1 MSAEFKHPLARDA
14 KVWTTGGSAGSTTRL
29 LVIIT
34 TLELDSGHKSYKGD
48 KVGRLSEAARD
59 WIKNHALEANDFVLI
74 SRPRD
79 WN

>member
-1 MSAEFKHPLARDA
+1 MPAEFKHPLARDA
-14 KVWTTGGSAGSTTRL
+14 KVWSTGGSADVPMRL

-34 TLELDSGHKSYKGD
+34 TLELESGHKSYKSD
-48 KVGRLSEAARD
+48 KVGRLTDAARE
-59 WIKNHALEANDFVLI
+59 WIKNHALEASDFVLI

>member
-1 MSAEFKHPLARDA
+1 MTAEFKHPLARDA
-14 KVWTTGGSAGSTTRL
+14 KVWTTGGNAGSTSRL

-34 TLELDSGHKSYKGD
+34 TLELDSGHKSFKAD
-48 KVGRLSEAARD
+48 KVGRLSDAARD
-59 WIKNHALEANDFVLI
+59 WIKANAVAASDFVLI

>member
-1 MSAEFKHPLARDA
+1 MSAAFKHPLARDA
-14 KVWTTGGSAGSTTRL
+14 KVWLTGGSGGTPVRL

-34 TLELDSGHKSYKGD
+34 TLELDSAHKSYKAD
-48 KVGRLSEAARD
+48 KVGRLSDAERE
-59 WIKNHALEANDFVLI
+59 WITSHALEASDFVLI

>member
-1 MSAEFKHPLARDA
+1 MSVEFKHPLARDA
-14 KVWTTGGSAGSTTRL
+14 KVWTTGGNADAPTRL

-34 TLELDSGHKSYKGD
+34 TLELDSGHKSHKAD
-48 KVGRLSEAARD
+48 KVGRLADAARE
-59 WIKNHALEANDFVLI
+59 WIKNHALEASDFVLI